1 MIFGPTAVGKT
12 DTLSRL
18 AGGGYEVIHADSIQV
33 YRYLDIGTSKP
44 PPDLL
49 EVLPHH
55 LIDIIEPDCQ
65 FSVGEFVRR
74 ADLLV
79 SEIENRGNRPVMA
92 GGTAFYLKSFIYGLP
107 QTPAGNPEQ
116 RAALKQKL
124 KTEGTAALREELRR
138 VDPVSAER
146 IAENDGYRL
155 IRALEVYEATGR
167 ALSSFEKPTVPRE
180 DMLCTLIGLE
190 RDRQELYRR
199 IDARVEQMFARG
211 LPGEV
216 GRLLGMGFSFSDPGL
231 RGIGYREF
239 EAYRQ
244 GCLTCSEL
252 KELIKRNTRRY
263 AKRQITFFKSL
274 PSVHWFH
281 PDELQ
286 KIEAF
291 IRGQP
296 AV

>member
-1 MIFGPTAVGKT
+1 MLVIFGPTAVGKT

-18 AGGGYEVIHADSIQV
+18 AGGEYEVIHADSMQV
-33 YRYLDIGTSKP
+33 YRHLDIGTSKP
-44 PPDLL
+44 SPDLL
-49 EVLPHH
+49 AVLPHH
-55 LIDIIEPDCQ
+55 LIDVVEPDYQ

-74 ADLLV
+74 ANLLV
-79 SEIENRGNRPVMA
+79 GEIENRGNRPVVA

-107 QTPAGNPEQ
+107 QTPVGNPEQ
-116 RAALKQKL
+116 RAALEQKL
-124 KTEGTAALREELRR
+124 KTEGSAALREELGQ

-155 IRALEVYEATGR
+155 VRALEVYEATGR
-167 ALSSFEKPTVPRE
+167 ALSSFEKPAAPRE
-180 DMLCTLIGLE
+180 DMPCTLIGLE

-199 IDARVEQMFARG
+199 IDSRVEQMFACG
-211 LPGEV
+211 LSDEV
-216 GRLLGMGFSFSDPGL
+216 GRLLGMGFGFSDPGL

-274 PSVHWFH
+274 PSVFWFH
-281 PDELQ
+281 PDEFQ
-286 KIEAF
+286 KIEAC
-291 IRGQP
+291 ILEN
-296 AV
+296 